1 MDVKKLSDIERIAA
15 DANKD
20 GKVNSADYITIKND
34 IMDVKK
40 IEQ

>member
-1 MDVKKLSDIERIAA
+1 MNVKSLSDLEKIYA

-20 GKVNSADYITIKND
+20 GKVNSADYITIKNH